1 MKKLAMISMI
11 LILGLGVAFAQGSD
25 EKVASGSDVYP
36 SGDVSFII
44 PNSAGGGNDLT
55 TRALIPGL
63 QRAFGVNVVPLNQ
76 GESGGAIAAQNVMN
90 AKPDGQTFYFNSQT
104 LILMPYGGMPSID
117 LTKFQAV
124 AQVVE
129 DTGVIYVKNDSPY
142 KTVEDLLVAVKSDKL
157 KVGHNGNGKLWHLA
171 AMQLDS
177 AIGAN
182 FQYVA
187 YTAGGSPM
195 LTALAAGEIDLCIE
209 NAAGGRSMVES
220 GLVRPLASLGSER
233 LDVFDVPTMVEVGV
247 DLVFPVWRGVF
258 TKAGASEEVL
268 NQIDEIFKS
277 AVESPEFV
285 EYAKNN
291 GLPVKYRAHKEFSEF
306 VDNEIK
312 KYAELMKNL

>member
-1 MKKLAMISMI
+1 
-11 LILGLGVAFAQGSD
+11 
-25 EKVASGSDVYP
+25 
-36 SGDVSFII
+36 
-44 PNSAGGGNDLT
+44 
-55 TRALIPGL
+55 
-63 QRAFGVNVVPLNQ
+63 
-76 GESGGAIAAQNVMN
+76 
-90 AKPDGQTFYFNSQT
+90 
-104 LILMPYGGMPSID
+104 
-117 LTKFQAV
+117 
-124 AQVVE
+124 
-129 DTGVIYVKNDSPY
+129 
-142 KTVEDLLVAVKSDKL
+142 
-157 KVGHNGNGKLWHLA
+157 
-171 AMQLDS
+171 
-177 AIGAN
+177 
-182 FQYVA
+182 
-187 YTAGGSPM
+187 
-195 LTALAAGEIDLCIE
+195 
-209 NAAGGRSMVES
+209 MVES

>member
-1 MKKLAMISMI
+1 MKKIVLISVVLLMSVS
-11 LILGLGVAFAQGSD
+11 LMFAQGAD
-25 EKVASGSDVYP
+25 EKETADSETYP
-36 SGDVSFII
+36 SGDISFII

-63 QRAFGVNVVPLNQ
+63 QRETGVNVVPLNQ

-90 AKPDGQTFYFNSQT
+90 AKPDGLTFYFNSQT

-117 LTKFQAV
+117 LTQFQPV

-142 KTVEDLLVAVKSDKL
+142 QTIEDLMETVKTETL

-171 AMQLDS
+171 AMQLDNAIS
-177 AIGAN
+177 AD

-220 GLVRPLASLGSER
+220 GLVRPLASLGSNR
-233 LDVFDVPTMVEVGV
+233 LEVFDVPTMVETGV

-258 TKAGASEEVL
+258 TKAGVSEDIL
-268 NQIDEIFKS
+268 NQMDEFLG
-277 AVESPEFV
+277 ATVESPEFV
-285 EYAKNN
+285 EYATNN
-291 GLPVKYRAHKEFSEF
+291 GLPVRYRDHKEFTEF
-306 VDNEIK
+306 VNKEIGV
-312 KYAELMKNL
+312 YEDLMKNL